1 VTTAG
6 GFPAALPPLE
16 DARPAPQVR
25 RAGRALSP
33 RAAFWLAQVGGWTAY
48 ASSLFLTFLP
58 AMEPGR
64 RLAVFV
70 NKELRALVGIVVSL
84 GLLWLYRRVVADGE
98 VSGRVAAIALAASI
112 VAGIVG
118 YFAHA
123 ALMVGVG
130 LQPSFAIFLEPTTLP
145 RSVLEF
151 VFAFLV
157 WSAAYFGV
165 LVWRRSQERER
176 EAAEARRLAQEAQL
190 QMLAYQ
196 LNPHFLFNALTSIR
210 AMIDEDRGR
219 ARQMVT
225 QLAAFLRHALVERVL
240 ETTTLALELDALEG
254 YLAIEQIRF
263 EERLAIETRV
273 DPAAEQCAIPA
284 FLIHPL
290 LENAIKHGAREATD
304 GPLRVRLLAGVAAGV
319 LRVEVWNTGS
329 LAAGAPDAPSRG
341 GDLGLIDLAP
351 NGTSG
356 AGIGVRN
363 VRERLVRLFPGRHR
377 FELTDEH
384 GWVRAVVELPARAA
398 RSSPGAQH

>member
-1 VTTAG
+1 MTTAG
-6 GFPAALPPLE
+6 GFPTTVPPVDDALT
-16 DARPAPQVR
+16 APGKRAVR
-25 RAGRALSP
+25 AVSP

-58 AMEPGR
+58 SMEPGR
-64 RLAVFV
+64 RLAVFA

-84 GLLWLYRRVVADGE
+84 GLLWLYRRVVTE
-98 VSGRVAAIALAASI
+98 PEMSGRVALIALVASVAA
-112 VAGIVG
+112 GFVG

-123 ALMVGVG
+123 ALMVAVG
-130 LQPSFAIFLEPTTLP
+130 LQPSFAIFLEPTSMP
-145 RSVLEF
+145 RSILEF

-176 EAAEARRLAQEAQL
+176 EATEARRLAQEAQL

-225 QLAAFLRHALVERVL
+225 QLAAFLRHALVERAL
-240 ETTTLALELDALEG
+240 DTTTLAAELNALQG

-273 DPAAEQCAIPA
+273 DPAAEPCAIPA

-290 LENAIKHGAREATD
+290 LENAIKHGARDAGN
-304 GPLRVRLLAGVAAGV
+304 GPLRVRLEAAVTDGV

-329 LAAGAPDAPSRG
+329 LASGAPDGR
-341 GDLGLIDLAP
+341 AP
-351 NGTSG
+351 N

-377 FELTDEH
+377 FDLTDEQ
-384 GWVRAVVELPARAA
+384 GWVRAVVELPAHVGRA
-398 RSSPGAQH
+398 SPTRTSQA

>member
-1 VTTAG
+1 MTTAG
-6 GFPAALPPLE
+6 GFPAALPPLD
-16 DARPAPQVR
+16 DALSTPRTRRVVR
-25 RAGRALSP
+25 AISP
-33 RAAFWLAQVGGWTAY
+33 RAAFWLAQTGGWVAY

-58 AMEPGR
+58 SMEPGR
-64 RLAVFV
+64 RLAVLA

-84 GLLWLYRRVVADGE
+84 GLLWVYRRVVADPE
-98 VSGRVAAIALAASI
+98 VSLRVAVIALVASV
-112 VAGIVG
+112 VAGFVG

-130 LQPSFAIFLEPTTLP
+130 LQPSFAIFLEPATMP
-145 RSVLEF
+145 RSILEF

-176 EAAEARRLAQEAQL
+176 EATEARRLAQEAQL

-210 AMIDEDRGR
+210 AMIDEDRAR

-225 QLAAFLRHALVERVL
+225 QLAAFLRHSLVERPL
-240 ETTTLALELDALEG
+240 QTTTLAAELDALQG

-263 EERLAIETRV
+263 EERLAIETHV

-290 LENAIKHGAREATD
+290 LENAIKHGAREAGD
-304 GPLRVRLLAGVAAGV
+304 GPLRVRLDATVAGGV
-319 LRVEVWNTGS
+319 LRVEVRNTGS
-329 LAAGAPDAPSRG
+329 LAAGAPDAPHRG
-341 GDLGLIDLAP
+341 GDLGLTDLAP
-351 NGTSG
+351 NG

-363 VRERLVRLFPGRHR
+363 VRERLARLFPGDHR
-377 FELTDEH
+377 FDLTDGD
-384 GWVRAVVELPARAA
+384 GWVRAVVELPAQAG
-398 RSSPGAQH
+398 RSSPT